1 MGTDW
6 GLALQVVVYGFSAVF
21 LVLVILMFSVQAM
34 SAVIMG
40 LEKRGK
46 EEAGANN

>member
-6 GLALQVVVYGFSAVF
+6 GLAMQVVAKGFTAVF
-21 LVLVILMFSVQAM
+21 LVLVILMFSVRAM
-34 SAVIMG
+34 SAIIMR